1 MPRVMAM
8 LTKAELARLPREV
21 QKAIEVVRSE
31 KPGLPDEALLGEAL
45 SRDPRL
51 IRVFREWER
60 EGRPSPA
67 ERELRDQL
75 GVLDKLRADAILLG
89 AQLGELRRRA
99 ERLYPPP
106 RRDPPPLKRVETSSR
121 PSPVRKAD
129 DEDWRARTLE
139 AVIADLY
146 AVADAMPSNL
156 ARRLVRVINELNAVA
171 EELGG
176 EGSQRRLKAMCAA

>member
-1 MPRVMAM
+1 MTAQI
-8 LTKAELARLPREV
+8 EFERLPLEIREAV
-21 QKAIEVVRSE
+21 KRARAESF
-31 KPGLPDEALLGEAL
+31 KLPDEALLGAAL

-60 EGRPSPA
+60 EGKPSPV
-67 ERELRDQL
+67 EKELKNQL
-75 GVLDKLRADAILLG
+75 GVLDKLRADAIILG
-89 AQLGELRRRA
+89 AQLDELRRRA

-106 RRDPPPLKRVETSSR
+106 RWDPPPLKRVETSSR

-176 EGSQRRLKAMCAA
+176 EGARRRLKAMAAV